1 MIPPKKRK
9 DKTQK
14 MDVHPDLKRHLV
26 ELAESG
32 AIGGE
37 PCSYSQAIR
46 VLLPT
51 VMGRMEA
58 GEALAPSPY
67 ECLQVKQSEKVSFRH
82 TLAFAE
88 RVEALRVS
96 DEGGRGALTKAAFWV
111 ELLGRA
117 VALARAGELE
127 ARAEV
132 EPELVAAADAVPV
145 ALASRGAA
153 PFSLSPEQWAELQQ
167 RFQARV
173 AESRVAERAPA
184 SPPVAPVAPGN
195 DPSPEAVFTALMR
208 AQRAILAAHGDRP
221 APSGAMKPDADL
233 SDLVEEGVK
242 LFTEMLGG
250 GDERGR

>member
-46 VLLPT
+46 VLLPA
-51 VMGRMEA
+51 VMSRMEA
-58 GEALAPSPY
+58 GETLAPSPY
-67 ECLQVKQSEKVSFRH
+67 ERLQSKACEKVSFRH

-96 DEGGRGALTKAAFWV
+96 DEGGRGGLTKAAFWV

-127 ARAEV
+127 ARAV
-132 EPELVAAADAVPV
+132 AEPDLVAAADAVPV
-145 ALASRGAA
+145 ASAA
-153 PFSLSPEQWAELQQ
+153 AAAVSLSPEQWAELQQ

-173 AESRVAERAPA
+173 AENRAVERAPA
-184 SPPVAPVAPGN
+184 LLPVAPVAPAN
-195 DPSPEAVFTALMR
+195 EPSPEAVFTALMR
-208 AQRAILAAHGDRP
+208 AQRAILAAHADRP

-250 GDERGR
+250 GDGRGR

>member
-9 DKTQK
+9 AKTQK

-32 AIGGE
+32 AVGGE
-37 PCSYSQAIR
+37 PCSMSDAIR
-46 VLLPT
+46 VLLPA
-51 VMGRMEA
+51 VISRMEA

-67 ECLQVKQSEKVSFRH
+67 ERLQVKESEAVSFRH

-96 DEGGRGALTKAAFWV
+96 DEGGRGALSNTAFWG

-127 ARAEV
+127 ARAEAEPVV
-132 EPELVAAADAVPV
+132 EADAGPMVPPGV
-145 ALASRGAA
+145 A
-153 PFSLSPEQWAELQQ
+153 PFSLSPEQWDELQQ

-173 AESRVAERAPA
+173 AENREAELAAAAPPA
-184 SPPVAPVAPGN
+184 APVAPAN
-195 DPSPEAVFTALMR
+195 EPSPEAVVAALMR
-208 AQRAILAAHGDRP
+208 AQRAILAAHDDRSV
-221 APSGAMKPDADL
+221 PSGAMTPDPDL
-233 SDLVEEGVK
+233 SELVEEGVK

-250 GDERGR
+250 GGKRGR